1 MAGKGRKPR
10 KPKGPKKDLS
20 PRSIAWKSLIHIHRD
35 QAFSNL
41 LVPQELSSISPDELS
56 GRDRAAVTDMVYGTL
71 RWQGFLDAVIADVSS
86 RPLKR
91 IEIPVLD
98 AARLGVYQLL
108 FLGSPDYAAVSQTVG
123 LLRWGGRSDA
133 RAAGFVNALL
143 RKVAARS
150 RQEWEAVL
158 TSRIPKADSDARLA
172 LRYSHPDWVVR
183 ELRRSWE
190 AASYEGRADDGEA
203 GQDKDGKGSESKDR
217 RREDDQ
223 LTALL
228 SADNEPADVT
238 LCARPC
244 LISREE
250 LIAQLEGISAGRAG
264 SDGQTGPGRIVWE
277 ETSFSPY
284 GLRVKG
290 VNPHDIPAIRQGLA
304 GVEDE
309 GSQLAALALADAD
322 KAAGPQADLP
332 VDLTTSR
339 QAERWLDMC
348 AGPGG
353 KTALLASCALSRSR
367 SGRPTTLLANEPTH
381 HRADLVRDNLRAFT
395 SMAPVSS
402 AAPSVIEGVEEKDG
416 RQLGALYPQAFDRIL
431 VDAPCSGLGALRR
444 RPESRWR
451 KKPEEIAS
459 LSLLQGQLLDSAY
472 EALAP
477 GGYLAY
483 VTCSPVLE
491 ETRLV
496 VDAFLGR
503 HRDLIRLDARQAFP
517 SGTPLPAVPGDVQLF
532 GQIHG
537 TDQMFISLMRK
548 AV

>member
-1 MAGKGRKPR
+1 MTEGGIGNAGKTGKA
-10 KPKGPKKDLS
+10 KKDLS
-20 PRSIAWKSLIHIHRD
+20 PRSIAWKSLIRVHRN

-41 LVPQELSSISPDELS
+41 LVPQELSSFSPDELG

-71 RWQGFLDAVIADVSS
+71 RWQGFLDAVIADVSF

-123 LLRWGGRSDA
+123 LLRRGGRSDA

-143 RKVAARS
+143 RKVATRS

-172 LRYSHPDWVVR
+172 LRYSHPNWVVGQ
-183 ELRRSWE
+183 LRRSWE
-190 AASYEGRADDGEA
+190 AAAYEDRADD
-203 GQDKDGKGSESKDR
+203 
-217 RREDDQ
+217 Q
-223 LTALL
+223 LAALL

-238 LCARPC
+238 LCARPG

-264 SDGQTGPGRIVWE
+264 SDGQAVPGRIVWG

-284 GLRVKG
+284 GLRIKG
-290 VNPHDIPAIRQGLA
+290 VNPHDIPAVRQGLA

-309 GSQLAALALADAD
+309 GSQLAALAVADVD
-322 KAAGPQADLP
+322 KAAGFPTDLPTDFP
-332 VDLTTSR
+332 VDLPADSQSDMTTSR

-353 KTALLASCALSRSR
+353 KTALLAACALSRSN
-367 SGRPTTLLANEPTH
+367 SGRLTTLLANEPTH
-381 HRADLVRDNLRAFT
+381 HRADLVRDNLCAFT
-395 SMAPVSS
+395 GMAPASS
-402 AAPSVIEGVEEKDG
+402 AAPSIIEGVEEKDG
-416 RQLGALYPQAFDRIL
+416 RQLGDLYPQAFDRIL
-431 VDAPCSGLGALRR
+431 VDAPCSGLGSLRR

-503 HRDLIRLDARQAFP
+503 HQDLIRLDARQAFP
-517 SGTPLPAVPGDVQLF
+517 SGTPLPAAPGDVQLF
-532 GQIHG
+532 EQVHG